1 MAKFFDKSCI
11 DCLRMVASA
20 PFEPMTYTKEVELL
34 EGAVKKDLEWGD

>member
-1 MAKFFDKSCI
+1 
-11 DCLRMVASA
+11 MVASA